1 VTRAKSG
8 LIIVGDSITLR
19 QERHWGAFVDW
30 CMLEGCYVRQPMK
43 GEVLASLYT
52 VPTDNHISPQAG
64 TYEPRPI
71 MPVLNDPDVQASD
84 TSSPDRDSDRDSNR
98 DSDRDSVVDGENDEI
113 KSTSAAD
120 RERDRQAQRQR
131 AREERASH

>member
-1 VTRAKSG
+1 
-8 LIIVGDSITLR
+8 
-19 QERHWGAFVDW
+19 
-30 CMLEGCYVRQPMK
+30 MK

-52 VPTDNHISPQAG
+52 VPTDNHISPQAS

-71 MPVLNDPDVQASD
+71 MPVLNDPNTQ
-84 TSSPDRDSDRDSNR
+84 TSYTSPPDRDSNP
-98 DSDRDSVVDGENDEI
+98 DSDRDSVVDGESDEM

-120 RERDRQAQRQR
+120 RERDRLAQRQR

>member
-1 VTRAKSG
+1 
-8 LIIVGDSITLR
+8 
-19 QERHWGAFVDW
+19 
-30 CMLEGCYVRQPMK
+30 VRQPMK

-71 MPVLNDPDVQASD
+71 MPVLNDPYTQ
-84 TSSPDRDSDRDSNR
+84 TSYTSPPDRDSNL
-98 DSDRDSVVDGENDEI
+98 DSVVDGENDDI

-120 RERDRQAQRQR
+120 REKDRQAQRQR

>member
-1 VTRAKSG
+1 
-8 LIIVGDSITLR
+8 
-19 QERHWGAFVDW
+19 
-30 CMLEGCYVRQPMK
+30 MRQPMK

-71 MPVLNDPDVQASD
+71 MPVLNEPYAQASY
-84 TSSPDRDSDRDSNR
+84 TSSPDLDSNH
-98 DSDRDSVVDGENDEI
+98 DSVGDGENNEV
-113 KSTSAAD
+113 KSTTAAD
-120 RERDRQAQRQR
+120 RERDRQAQRQK

>member
-1 VTRAKSG
+1 
-8 LIIVGDSITLR
+8 
-19 QERHWGAFVDW
+19 
-30 CMLEGCYVRQPMK
+30 VRQPMK

-71 MPVLNDPDVQASD
+71 MPVLNDPYMQQSY
-84 TSSPDRDSDRDSNR
+84 TSSPDLDSGLDSN
-98 DSDRDSVVDGENDEI
+98 RDSVVDGENNEM
-113 KSTSAAD
+113 KSTTAAD
-120 RERDRQAQRQR
+120 RERDRLAQRQR

>member
-71 MPVLNDPDVQASD
+71 MPVLNDPHTQQSY
-84 TSSPDRDSDRDSNR
+84 TSSPDL
-98 DSDRDSVVDGENDEI
+98 DSDRDSVVDGENNEI
-113 KSTSAAD
+113 KSTTAAD
-120 RERDRQAQRQR
+120 KERDREAQRQR